1 MRRLSALLAAVLA
14 LVAVPGANA
23 AAAAARGG
31 TAGAFSFRA
40 SLDDQRLDLSSS
52 SDPVLIRPGRES
64 TLTLDLRNRTD
75 APVVV
80 RQVRLRGQ
88 AFAVTLVSYDV
99 LIQAR
104 VPARSQVS
112 VDVPVD
118 FADLD
123 KQVEGLLPASL
134 SLVDPQGDT
143 LAAQDFTMDVRGQA
157 LSLMG
162 VFTLV
167 VAIATVLSIV
177 AIWIAVLR
185 RRLPRNRWRRALRIG
200 VTGAGVGVVLT
211 LLLAELRLVAPSGS
225 VWIPI
230 VLVPTLAAFA
240 LGYLSPGPL
249 AIEEEEGEDVEDWM
263 RRATLVRQN

>member
-1 MRRLSALLAAVLA
+1 VRRLPTLLAVTLVLLAVA
-14 LVAVPGANA
+14 GPA
-23 AAAAARGG
+23 AAGVGDAA
-31 TAGAFSFRA
+31 AFSFTA

-52 SDPVLIRPGRES
+52 SDPVLIETGRES
-64 TLTLDLRNRTD
+64 TLRLDLRNRTD
-75 APVVV
+75 SPLVV
-80 RQVRLRGQ
+80 RQVQLRGR

-104 VPARSQVS
+104 VPARSDVS

-118 FADLD
+118 FGDLD
-123 KQVEGLLPASL
+123 EQVVGLFPASL
-134 SLVDPQGDT
+134 SLEEPNGDT
-143 LAAQDFTMDVRGQA
+143 LATQDFTMDVRGQA

-162 VFTLV
+162 LFTLV
-167 VAIATVLSIV
+167 VAIATGVSII

-185 RRLPRNRWRRALRIG
+185 RRLPPNRWRRALRIG

-230 VLVPTLAAFA
+230 VLVPTIAACA

-249 AIEEEEGEDVEDWM
+249 AIEEEEEEEPEDWM
-263 RRATLVRQN
+263 RRATLVRQS

>member
-1 MRRLSALLAAVLA
+1 MRWLLALLATTLA
-14 LVAVPGANA
+14 LVAVPGPA
-23 AAAAARGG
+23 AAAAGG
-31 TAGAFSFRA
+31 AGTFSFTA

-52 SDPVLIRPGRES
+52 SDPVLIQTGRES
-64 TLTLDLRNRTD
+64 TLSLDLRNGTD

-80 RQVRLRGQ
+80 RQVQLRGQ

-104 VPARSQVS
+104 VPARSEVS

-118 FADLD
+118 FGDLD
-123 KQVEGLLPASL
+123 EQVVGLFPASL
-134 SLVDPQGDT
+134 SLAEPNGHT
-143 LAAQDFTMDVRGQA
+143 LATQDFTMDVRGQA

-162 VFTLV
+162 VFTIV
-167 VAIATVLSIV
+167 VAIATVLSII
-177 AIWIAVLR
+177 AIWVAVLR
-185 RRLPRNRWRRALRIG
+185 RRLPPNRWRRALRIG

-211 LLLAELRLVAPSGS
+211 LVLAELRLVAPSGS

-230 VLVPTLAAFA
+230 VLVPTLAACA

-249 AIEEEEGEDVEDWM
+249 AIEEEEEEEVEDWM

>member
-1 MRRLSALLAAVLA
+1 VRRLPALLAIALA
-14 LVAVPGANA
+14 LIAVPGAT
-23 AAAAARGG
+23 AAR
-31 TAGAFSFRA
+31 AGAADAFSFTA

-75 APVVV
+75 APIVV

-104 VPARSQVS
+104 VPARSAVS

-134 SLVDPQGDT
+134 SLVNPQGDT
-143 LAAQDFTMDVRGQA
+143 LASQDFTMDVRGQA

-167 VAIATVLSIV
+167 VAIATVLSII

-249 AIEEEEGEDVEDWM
+249 AIEEEEDEEVEDWM

>member
-1 MRRLSALLAAVLA
+1 VRWLAVLLAAA
-14 LVAVPGANA
+14 LPFMAVPGRA
-23 AAAAARGG
+23 AAGG
-31 TAGAFSFRA
+31 SGAGAFSFMA

-52 SDPVLIRPGRES
+52 SDPVVISPGRES
-64 TLTLDLRNRTD
+64 TLTLDLRNQTD
-75 APVVV
+75 APVIV

-104 VPARSQVS
+104 VPARSRVN

-118 FADLD
+118 FGDLD
-123 KQVEGLLPASL
+123 KQVVGLFPASL

-143 LAAQDFTMDVRGQA
+143 LASQDFTMDVRGQA

-162 VFTLV
+162 VFTIV
-167 VAIATVLSIV
+167 VAIATVLSII
-177 AIWIAVLR
+177 AIWVAVLR
-185 RRLPRNRWRRALRIG
+185 RRLPRSRWRRALRIG

-211 LLLAELRLVAPSGS
+211 LLLDELRLVAPSGS

-249 AIEEEEGEDVEDWM
+249 AIEDEEEEEVEDWM
-263 RRATLVRQN
+263 RRATLVRQS